1 MARFVK
7 RPVVIEAVKF
17 YDSPESLEELL
28 KFGLGKVIVDY
39 SDPDTPLLKIHT
51 LEGVMSAVEG
61 DYIIKGVD
69 GEFYPCKPKIF
80 HKTYEQIL
88 D

>member
-7 RPVVIEAVKF
+7 RPVVIEAVRF
-17 YDSPESLEELL
+17 YDPPESLEELL

-39 SDPDTPLLKIHT
+39 SDSDTPLLKIPT
-51 LEGVMSAVEG
+51 LEGVMDAAEG
-61 DYIIKGVD
+61 DYIIKGVE
-69 GEFYPCKPKIF
+69 GEFYPCKPQIF
-80 HKTYEQIL
+80 HKSYEQIL